1 MTIEQRVAKLE
12 KQNRWMRRV
21 APAIVFATLIAAC
34 SGAAKRDTPV
44 RDTRPPDPEV
54 PDTPTQDAVPDA
66 AKQDTPKRPKPHID
80 PGELERIAYRVLRAA
95 GPGGG
100 KRIAYVVYR
109 VRWRDK
115 RGPLPKFYDLDGY
128 RILLYRRYLGRDAV
142 AHWEFG
148 LNRAERQKRTTIVAD
163 EFMRKHLLRAN
174 KVPPSYV
181 ESGKK
186 LSSLQDFFYPEA
198 ALRRD
203 YKQTCSETL
212 SKILRLADEGD
223 LAYLPLPL
231 RAEIKKVIDG
241 DKYYALCRAMNAVIA
256 YGIVAPAYGIEPEHW
271 AGNLGKPWQS
281 LAAPTREAIERHRK
295 AGGKV
300 RVLARPNSYPH
311 DPPVPL
317 R

>member
-12 KQNRWMRRV
+12 RRNPWRRRLT
-21 APAIVFATLIAAC
+21 PAIVFVALIAAC
-34 SGAAKRDTPV
+34 SGAAKRDTPRDTPV
-44 RDTRPPDPEV
+44 RDTRPPDPQV
-54 PDTPTQDAVPDA
+54 PDTPTPDA
-66 AKQDTPKRPKPHID
+66 APPDTPKRPKPHID
-80 PGELERIAYRVLRAA
+80 PGELERIAYKVVRAA
-95 GPGGG
+95 GPAGGTPLS
-100 KRIAYVVYR
+100 YVVYR
-109 VRWRDK
+109 SERDL
-115 RGPLPKFYDLDGY
+115 RSLPKFYDLDGY

-142 AHWEFG
+142 AYWEFE

-231 RAEIKKVIDG
+231 RAEIKKVIDS
-241 DKYYALCRAMNAVIA
+241 DDYHDLCRAMNAVIA
-256 YGIVAPAYGIEPEHW
+256 FGIVAQAYEYERDHW
-271 AGNLGKPWQS
+271 SGNLDEPWS
-281 LAAPTREAIERHRK
+281 LLARRTREAIEHNKR
-295 AGGKV
+295 AGGTV
-300 RVLARPNSYPH
+300 RVLARPQSFPH
-311 DPPVPL
+311 PPPVL
-317 R
+317 W